1 MTTQAV
7 VTAKDVAMDV
17 IRRMPDDATV
27 SDIIAELFFCQ
38 KVNDGLRQLDAGEGV
53 PHEEAKQRLA
63 QWLS

>member
-1 MTTQAV
+1 MTTQTV

-27 SDIIAELFFCQ
+27 ADIIAELFVCQ
-38 KVNDGLRQLDAGEGV
+38 KVNDGLRQLDAGDGV
-53 PHEEAKQRLA
+53 PYEEAKKGLA